1 MMPVDLTVEI
11 RDASLNRIA
20 LLTGAELVGA
30 TFVLRFNNVGNWK
43 VEIPNGFVNAELI
56 RAPGNG
62 IVVTGPQGVILS
74 GPTLTAQLSQET
86 EDPRGKWVITG
97 ADDSLILADRLAYPS
112 PDVADVSAQTQSH
125 DRKTGFAESVIKEY
139 VSQNIGPD
147 ATVTRRVSNLTIQAD
162 EERGENVFGSARFDN
177 LQDLIY
183 SLATPSGLGFTI
195 KQIDNDLEFQV
206 FEPLDRTSSV
216 RMDIANNQLTR
227 TEYSYSSPKFT
238 RAIVGGAGEAVERLF
253 FEATTTDSISAEDT
267 WNRRIES
274 FIDNRSSEEA
284 DKLNQAALEKL
295 TDDGV
300 TIVNISVSPTDDSN
314 MRYGFDWNLGD
325 KVTVVI
331 DETETQAV
339 VTEVGIS
346 IQADGVRVS
355 ATVGSP
361 NSQNFESRL
370 VQKAVSSD
378 QRISNLE
385 RNTTGYGIS
394 TEYQPEGGTDGT
406 QPTFSGP
413 AIFGSYTR
421 FGDMVYFDI
430 QVNFANILTF
440 GTGQYYLTLPYDSK
454 NEVKFSDGCLHDVST
469 NRDYQIRGALLA
481 NSNVLKLSTTG
492 VDGQKIYDADFTST
506 DPVTLVSA
514 DFFHI
519 AGIYEIA
526 V

>member
-1 MMPVDLTVEI
+1 MMPNDLTVEI
-11 RDASLNRIA
+11 RDASLNRLA

-30 TFVLRFNNVGNWK
+30 TFVLRFNNVGNWQ
-43 VEIPNGFVNAELI
+43 VEIPNGFTNAELL
-56 RAPGNG
+56 RTPGNG
-62 IVVTGPQGVILS
+62 IIVTGPQGVILS
-74 GPTLTAQLSQET
+74 GPTLSAQLSQET
-86 EDPRGKWVITG
+86 KDPRGKWIIAG
-97 ADDSLILADRLAYPS
+97 ADDSLLLADRLAYPS

-125 DRKTGFAESVIKEY
+125 DNRVGFAESVIKEY
-139 VSQNIGPD
+139 VSENIGPD
-147 ATVTRRVSNLTIQAD
+147 ATAIRKVSNLTVQVD
-162 EERGENVFGSARFDN
+162 EGRGENVFGSARFDN
-177 LQDLIY
+177 LQDLVY

-195 KQIDNDLEFQV
+195 QQVDTDLEFQV
-206 FEPLDRTSSV
+206 YEPVDRTSTV

-253 FEATTTDSISAEDT
+253 LEATTPDSITAEDT

-274 FIDNRSSEEA
+274 FIDNRGSEEL
-284 DKLNQAALEKL
+284 DELNQSALEKL

-331 DETETQAV
+331 DETEAQAV

-346 IQADGVRVS
+346 IEADGVRVG

-361 NSQNFESRL
+361 ISQNFESKL

-385 RNTTGYGIS
+385 RNTTGYGVS

-413 AIFGSYTR
+413 AISGSYTR
-421 FGDMVYFDI
+421 FGDMVYFTI
-430 QVNFANILTF
+430 QVDFDNIISF
-440 GTGQYYLTLPYDSK
+440 GTGQYYLTLPYNSAH
-454 NEVKFSDGCLHDVST
+454 EVKFSDGCLHDVST
-469 NRDYQIRGALLA
+469 GRAYQIRGAILA

-492 VDGQKIYDADFTST
+492 VDGQKIYDANFTST
-506 DPVTLVSA
+506 DPVTLVAA

>member
-1 MMPVDLTVEI
+1 
-11 RDASLNRIA
+11 
-20 LLTGAELVGA
+20 
-30 TFVLRFNNVGNWK
+30 
-43 VEIPNGFVNAELI
+43 
-56 RAPGNG
+56 
-62 IVVTGPQGVILS
+62 
-74 GPTLTAQLSQET
+74 
-86 EDPRGKWVITG
+86 
-97 ADDSLILADRLAYPS
+97 
-112 PDVADVSAQTQSH
+112 
-125 DRKTGFAESVIKEY
+125 
-139 VSQNIGPD
+139 
-147 ATVTRRVSNLTIQAD
+147 
-162 EERGENVFGSARFDN
+162 
-177 LQDLIY
+177 
-183 SLATPSGLGFTI
+183 
-195 KQIDNDLEFQV
+195 
-206 FEPLDRTSSV
+206 
-216 RMDIANNQLTR
+216 
-227 TEYSYSSPKFT
+227 
-238 RAIVGGAGEAVERLF
+238 LF
-253 FEATTTDSISAEDT
+253 LEATTADSLTAENT

-274 FIDNRSSEEA
+274 FIDNRGSEEA
-284 DKLNQAALEKL
+284 DELNQAALEKL

-300 TIVNISVSPTDDSN
+300 TIVNVSVSPTDDSN

-385 RNTTGYGIS
+385 RNTTGFGIS
-394 TEYQPEGGTDGT
+394 TEYEPEGGTDGT

-413 AIFGSYTR
+413 AFTASYTR
-421 FGDMVYFDI
+421 FGNMVYFSI
-430 QVNFANILTF
+430 QVDFDNILTF

-469 NRDYQIRGALLA
+469 GRDYQIRGALLA
-481 NSNVLKLSTTG
+481 NSNVLKLSTTDSQG
-492 VDGQKIYDADFTST
+492 NRIFDSDFTST